1 MNIRTTLL
9 LLLLIG
15 SVQAQDRVEY
25 DTEFKF
31 EDGVYL
37 SFQDF
42 KNNNSIPITHLVSNL
57 DIRNPDY
64 LGLVLNTDSLTYF
77 DNLYEERKRSILN
90 IWGYAKAGKIYIGY
104 NTAEGSVTWD
114 NRGWFQILS
123 LGAYSYFTAV
133 ITVSRFTPPTSGTL
147 MQSRDAILD
156 DGSMYSNQVNYYDET
171 IPIQL
176 LLDFANGNLMRLAT
190 GDLNSVPPKLMTNLI
205 SSDSDLLSNYNALTK
220 REQKQS
226 GMFYIRQFNQ
236 KNPINFP
243 E

>member
-1 MNIRTTLL
+1 
-9 LLLLIG
+9 
-15 SVQAQDRVEY
+15 
-25 DTEFKF
+25 
-31 EDGVYL
+31 
-37 SFQDF
+37 
-42 KNNNSIPITHLVSNL
+42 
-57 DIRNPDY
+57 
-64 LGLVLNTDSLTYF
+64 
-77 DNLYEERKRSILN
+77 
-90 IWGYAKAGKIYIGY
+90 
-104 NTAEGSVTWD
+104 
-114 NRGWFQILS
+114 
-123 LGAYSYFTAV
+123 
-133 ITVSRFTPPTSGTL
+133 